1 MRCWLHWV
9 TKDER
14 DILEVTGLESSL
26 ERLRAGWIVLDMLDM
41 GRSLLD
47 IDGLER
53 RDVLGLVVL
62 LSRIQEVL
70 LMYGHLICITTFVSC
85 FTYVTKDLLGEV
97 ERLL

>member
-1 MRCWLHWV
+1 M
-9 TKDER
+9 DER
-14 DILEVTGLESSL
+14 DIREVTGLESSL

-53 RDVLGLVVL
+53 REVLGLVVP

-70 LMYGHLICITTFVSC
+70 LMDIQFA
-85 FTYVTKDLLGEV
+85 
-97 ERLL
+97 

>member
-1 MRCWLHWV
+1 M
-9 TKDER
+9 DER
-14 DILEVTGLESSL
+14 DIREVTGLESSL

-53 RDVLGLVVL
+53 RDVLGLVVP

-70 LMYGHLICITTFVSC
+70 LMDIQFA
-85 FTYVTKDLLGEV
+85 
-97 ERLL
+97 

>member
-1 MRCWLHWV
+1 M
-9 TKDER
+9 DER
-14 DILEVTGLESSL
+14 DIREVTGLESSL

-53 RDVLGLVVL
+53 RDVLGLVVP

-70 LMYGHLICITTFVSC
+70 LMDI
-85 FTYVTKDLLGEV
+85 
-97 ERLL
+97 

>member
-1 MRCWLHWV
+1 M
-9 TKDER
+9 DER
-14 DILEVTGLESSL
+14 DIREVTGLESSL

-53 RDVLGLVVL
+53 REVLGLVVP

-70 LMYGHLICITTFVSC
+70 LMDI
-85 FTYVTKDLLGEV
+85 
-97 ERLL
+97 

>member
-1 MRCWLHWV
+1 M
-9 TKDER
+9 DER
-14 DILEVTGLESSL
+14 DIREVTGLESSL

-53 RDVLGLVVL
+53 RDVLGLVVP
-62 LSRIQEVL
+62 LSRILEFL
-70 LMYGHLICITTFVSC
+70 LMYGHVICITTFVSS